1 MNKYKNVIVGIL
13 VFIIYLFVSS
23 YISEFLVIFGFNKLP
38 VYLKLI
44 ISILYDL
51 LILMTL
57 IFVYLKKFVIDLK
70 DFKKKF
76 KFYFNNYIKF
86 FFLNIGLMMIANIL
100 ISSIVNTSITNQKYV
115 EALLFKYPIYAIIS
129 AIIIAPFTE
138 ELIFRLNFRN
148 IFKSNILFIII
159 SGLVFGS
166 MHFMSAKSIQE
177 LLYIIPYSI
186 PGCVFAYTLTKS
198 DNIFVPISLH
208 TMHNTLMILLQLL
221 LTLK

>member
-186 PGCVFAYTLTKS
+186 AGCVFAYTLTKS

-208 TMHNTLMILLQLL
+208 MLHNTLMIVLQFVIR
-221 LTLK
+221 

>member
-208 TMHNTLMILLQLL
+208 MLHNTLMIVLQFVIR
-221 LTLK
+221 

>member
-148 IFKSNILFIII
+148 SFKSNILFIII

-208 TMHNTLMILLQLL
+208 MLHNTLMIVLQFVIR
-221 LTLK
+221 

>member
-115 EALLFKYPIYAIIS
+115 EALLFNYPIYAIIS

-208 TMHNTLMILLQLL
+208 MLHNTLMIVLQFVIR
-221 LTLK
+221 

>member
-129 AIIIAPFTE
+129 AIIIAPFT
-138 ELIFRLNFRN
+138 
-148 IFKSNILFIII
+148 
-159 SGLVFGS
+159 
-166 MHFMSAKSIQE
+166 
-177 LLYIIPYSI
+177 
-186 PGCVFAYTLTKS
+186 
-198 DNIFVPISLH
+198 
-208 TMHNTLMILLQLL
+208 
-221 LTLK
+221 